1 MIRVLELLGLLA
13 PFAGLALLVV
23 CRRSMPPVA
32 MTFGVTGCLFAA
44 LSSLVGLIGK
54 RALPFGALEG
64 GGAEGMSNLLGT
76 ASVLRLGLLAAAIA
90 MLTVAALTGRSDRR
104 PTLPWLTAAV
114 VLLMFGL
121 LVTIPAAELEHL
133 MTLHDRSGL
142 ALVVALL
149 GETVEFGALG
159 LAILAL
165 TIAVTTRRRDPSE
178 GRDSTVMVA
187 DTARAAWTAYRSL
200 RGPRGT
206 GPTRR

>member
-1 MIRVLELLGLLA
+1 
-13 PFAGLALLVV
+13 
-23 CRRSMPPVA
+23 
-32 MTFGVTGCLFAA
+32 
-44 LSSLVGLIGK
+44 
-54 RALPFGALEG
+54 
-64 GGAEGMSNLLGT
+64 
-76 ASVLRLGLLAAAIA
+76 
-90 MLTVAALTGRSDRR
+90 
-104 PTLPWLTAAV
+104 
-114 VLLMFGL
+114 
-121 LVTIPAAELEHL
+121 

-200 RGPRGT
+200 RGTRGT